1 MSSVTVDGVELHYTV
16 RGQGPWCLVP
26 CAIGAAH
33 YELLTAGLTDRFTI
47 VCLDMRASGR
57 SGGQASDVTF
67 ELLAA
72 DFEAVRRHVGAERW
86 AVLGYSIVGA
96 VAIEYG
102 RRCPETVSHVIA
114 AGTPPNGDMAGMVTA
129 GMAYVERE
137 ASAERKRLFA
147 ENMARLPPGTD
158 PRQAVP
164 AQTPLRF
171 YDAPFDVTPLYA
183 VAEVKPPFFAQLM
196 GSLTASWD
204 VTAGELR
211 VPLLVA
217 HGKHDYV
224 VPHTMWADV
233 LPRLPSASFVLFE
246 RSGHQPFFEEPE
258 RFGQVM
264 SEWMGKA
271 AAGLPQ

>member
-16 RGQGPWCLVP
+16 RGRGPWCLVP
-26 CAIGAAH
+26 CVVGVAH

-47 VCLDMRASGR
+47 VCVDMRASGR
-57 SGGQASDVTF
+57 SGGQASELTF
-67 ELLAA
+67 DLLAA

-86 AVLGYSIVGA
+86 AVLGYSIAGA

-102 RRCPETVSHVIA
+102 RRCPETVSHVVA
-114 AGTPPNGDMAGMVTA
+114 AGTPPNGDMAGMVKA

-137 ASAERKRLFA
+137 ASDERKRIFA
-147 ENMARLPPGTD
+147 ENMARLPVGTD

-171 YDAPFDVTPLYA
+171 YDARFDVTPLYA
-183 VAEVKPPFFAQLM
+183 VAEVKPLFFAQLM
-196 GSLTASWD
+196 GPLTASWD
-204 VTAGELR
+204 VTAGEPP

-246 RSGHQPFFEEPE
+246 RSGHQPFFEESR

-264 SEWMGKA
+264 LEWMGKA
-271 AAGLPQ
+271 AGPSQ

>member
-1 MSSVTVDGVELHYTV
+1 MSSVTVDGVDLHYTV

-67 ELLAA
+67 DLLAA

>member
-1 MSSVTVDGVELHYTV
+1 MSSVTVDGVDLHYTV

-67 ELLAA
+67 DLLAA

-171 YDAPFDVTPLYA
+171 YDARFDVTPLYA

>member
-1 MSSVTVDGVELHYTV
+1 MSSVIVDGVELNYTV
-16 RGQGPWCLVP
+16 RGQGSWCLVP
-26 CAIGAAH
+26 CAVGVAH

-57 SGGQASDVTF
+57 SGGQASELTLD
-67 ELLAA
+67 LLAR

-86 AVLGYSIVGA
+86 AVLGYSIAGA

-102 RRCPETVSHVIA
+102 RRCPDTVSHVIA
-114 AGTPPNGDMAGMVTA
+114 AGTPPNGDMAGMVKA
-129 GMAYVERE
+129 GMAYAEHQ
-137 ASAERKRLFA
+137 ASDERKRLFA

-171 YDAPFDVTPLYA
+171 FDARFDVTPLYA
-183 VAEVKPPFFAQLM
+183 VAEVKPLFFAQLM
-196 GSLTASWD
+196 GPLTAAWD

>member
-1 MSSVTVDGVELHYTV
+1 M
-16 RGQGPWCLVP
+16 CLVP

-57 SGGQASDVTF
+57 SGGEASDVTF
-67 ELLAA
+67 DRLAS
-72 DFEAVRRHVGAERW
+72 DFEAVRRHVGAKRW

-96 VAIEYG
+96 VAIEYA
-102 RRCPETVSHVIA
+102 RRCPESVALVIV
-114 AGTPPNGDMAGMVTA
+114 AGTPPNGDMEAMVRA

-137 ASAERKRLFA
+137 ASDDRKRLFA
-147 ENMARLPPGTD
+147 ENMARLPVGTD

-171 YDAPFDVTPLYA
+171 YDARFDVAPLYA
-183 VAEVKPPFFAQLM
+183 VADVKPLFFAQLM
-196 GSLTASWD
+196 GPLIASWD
-204 VTAGELR
+204 VTAGHLR

-224 VPHTMWADV
+224 VPHTMWGDV
-233 LPRLPSASFVLFE
+233 LPRLPTASFELFE
-246 RSGHQPFFEEPE
+246 HSGHQPFFEEPQ

-264 SEWMGKA
+264 SEWMGQA